1 MQLSAWALAL
11 LVVVVVTHID
21 VVESRRSRSG
31 RGKGLG
37 KEILKFI
44 LELLGLEY
52 ADALDY
58 EESSRMFRRAIAV
71 RENESSM
78 KQQLFK
84 ATIPTVT
91 TPTTI
96 ATSAKTTTATTK
108 SSPKPRSNNDGI
120 SVLAIIG
127 M

>member
-11 LVVVVVTHID
+11 LVVVVVTHVD
-21 VVESRRSRSG
+21 VVES
-31 RGKGLG
+31 GKSSFDWKKFWKNLPVALA
-37 KEILKFI
+37 KEGTDVLV
-44 LELLGLEY
+44 
-52 ADALDY
+52 AVA
-58 EESSRMFRRAIAV
+58 ESSKMRRRAIAT
-71 RENESSM
+71 RKTESSM
-78 KQQLFK
+78 KQQLYK
-84 ATIPTVT
+84 ATASIAT

-108 SSPKPRSNNDGI
+108 SSPKPRSNNDGV